1 MMCVIG
7 QFRSLLLAVWFPA
20 SKYSPGVTHPEY
32 IAQPA
37 YHGMRHLAYSW
48 LKKEADR
55 CHENVF
61 VFNLYGPKCYPHAYE
76 NGESI
81 GLKYISNDFH

>member
-7 QFRSLLLAVWFPA
+7 QFRSLLLAVWFPV

-32 IAQPA
+32 IAQPS

-61 VFNLYGPKCYPHAYE
+61 VFIFTVQNAIHMHMKMVKA
-76 NGESI
+76 
-81 GLKYISNDFH
+81 